1 MAPQQLGTMLDHL
14 LTSYRE
20 EINAIRGELAELRQE
35 VQRDRQ
41 ASPPQPAARATLRIR
56 EVCARSGLSRATI
69 YRLEGKGQWPRRYQ
83 LTDGT
88 VGWNEAEV
96 DARIAEMQATRVGA
110 VRQKGSG
117 K

>member
-1 MAPQQLGTMLDHL
+1 MAQQQLGTMLDHL
-14 LTSYRE
+14 LTSYRQE
-20 EINAIRGELAELRQE
+20 LDALRGELAELRQA

-41 ASPPQPAARATLRIR
+41 PPPITPPRATLRIR
-56 EVCARSGLSRATI
+56 EVYARSGLSRATI

-96 DARIAEMQATRVGA
+96 EARIAEMQATRVGA
-110 VRQKGSG
+110 VRQTGSG

>member
-1 MAPQQLGTMLDHL
+1 MAQHQVGTLLDHL

-35 VQRDRQ
+35 LRRDRQ
-41 ASPPQPAARATLRIR
+41 PPPPTPRATLRIR

-69 YRLEGKGQWPRRYQ
+69 YRLEREGKWPRRYQ

-110 VRQKGSG
+110 PTPPR
-117 K
+117 